1 MRTSEFDY
9 VLPGGAIAQRPVA
22 PRDAARLLDAR
33 DLTDRTFRDL
43 PALLTSGDLVV
54 VNNTRVRAA
63 RLHGRKEET
72 GGAVEALILTRL
84 DDGRWEALV
93 RPARRLH
100 AGTRLRFGE
109 LRGRILED
117 PVRGKV
123 LLELEGDDIE
133 AMIAVHGE
141 VPFPPYITAGPSDPE
156 EYQTVFADKV
166 GSAAAPTAGLHF
178 TAPVLAALADR
189 GVDVATVDLQVG
201 LDTFRPIDTEHVEHH
216 EMHTEHFSIPV
227 ETATA
232 VSGARRR
239 GGRVVAIGT
248 TVVRALEAASVGNEV
263 HPGEDST
270 DLFIH
275 PGYEFTVVDALVTN
289 FHIPRSS
296 LIVLVAAFVGNRW
309 RNVYATALER
319 GYRFLSFGDA
329 MYAER

>member
-9 VLPGGAIAQRPVA
+9 VLPRDAIAQRPVA
-22 PRDAARLLDAR
+22 PRDAARLLDVR

-43 PALLTSGDLVV
+43 PALLMSGDLVV

-63 RLHGRKEET
+63 RLHGHKEET

-93 RPARRLH
+93 RPARRLR

-117 PVRGKV
+117 PVRGKA
-123 LLELEGDDIE
+123 LLDLEGDDIE
-133 AMIAVHGE
+133 ALIAAHGE
-141 VPFPPYITAGPSDPE
+141 VPLPPYITAGPSDPE

-178 TAPVLAALADR
+178 SGPVLAELGDR
-189 GVDVATVDLQVG
+189 GVGVATVDLQVG
-201 LDTFRPIDTEHVEHH
+201 LDTFRPIDTEYVEHH
-216 EMHTEHFSIPV
+216 EMHTERFSIPV
-227 ETATA
+227 ETAAA
-232 VSGARRR
+232 VSETRRR

-263 HPGEDST
+263 RPGQDST
-270 DLFIH
+270 DLFIR
-275 PGYEFTVVDALVTN
+275 PGYDFTVVDALVTN

-296 LIVLVAAFVGNRW
+296 LVVLVAAFLGRRW
-309 RNVYATALER
+309 RSVYATALDR

>member
-9 VLPGGAIAQRPVA
+9 ALPRGSIAQRPVA
-22 PRDAARLLDAR
+22 PRDAVRLLDVR
-33 DLTDRTFRDL
+33 DLADRSFRDL
-43 PALLTSGDLVV
+43 PALLMSGDLVV

-117 PVRGKV
+117 PVRGKA
-123 LLELEGDDIE
+123 LLELEGDDVE
-133 AMIAVHGE
+133 ALIAAHGE

-156 EYQTVFADKV
+156 DYQTVFADKV

-178 TAPVLAALADR
+178 SAPVLAELADR

-201 LDTFRPIDTEHVEHH
+201 LDTFRPIDAEYVEHH
-216 EMHTEHFSIPV
+216 EMHTERFSIPV
-227 ETATA
+227 ETAAA
-232 VSGARRR
+232 VSEARSR

-248 TVVRALEAASVGNEV
+248 TVVRALEAASVGNGV
-263 HPGEDST
+263 RSGEDST
-270 DLFIH
+270 DLFIR
-275 PGYEFTVVDALVTN
+275 PGYDFTVVDALVTN

-296 LIVLVAAFVGNRW
+296 LIVLVAAFLGNRW
-309 RNVYATALER
+309 RSVYARALER

>member
-1 MRTSEFDY
+1 MLTSEFDY
-9 VLPGGAIAQRPVA
+9 VLPRIAIAQRPVA

-43 PALLTSGDLVV
+43 PALLTPGDLVV

-72 GGAVEALILTRL
+72 GGAVEALILTRS
-84 DDGRWEALV
+84 DDGHWEALV

-100 AGTRLRFGE
+100 EGTRLRFGD
-109 LRGRILED
+109 LRGRILEE
-117 PVRGKV
+117 PVRGKA
-123 LLELEGDDIE
+123 LLEFEGSDIE
-133 AMIAVHGE
+133 ALIAAHGE
-141 VPFPPYITAGPSDPE
+141 VPLPPYITAGPSDPE
-156 EYQTVFADKV
+156 DYQTVFADKV

-178 TAPVLAALADR
+178 SAPVLAELADR

-216 EMHTEHFSIPV
+216 EMHTERFSVPV
-227 ETATA
+227 ATA
-232 VSGARRR
+232 AAVAEARRR

-263 HPGEDST
+263 HAGEDST
-270 DLFIH
+270 DLFIR
-275 PGYEFTVVDALVTN
+275 PGYQFSVVDALVTN

-296 LIVLVAAFVGNRW
+296 LIVLVAAFLGHRW
-309 RNVYATALER
+309 RSVYATALER